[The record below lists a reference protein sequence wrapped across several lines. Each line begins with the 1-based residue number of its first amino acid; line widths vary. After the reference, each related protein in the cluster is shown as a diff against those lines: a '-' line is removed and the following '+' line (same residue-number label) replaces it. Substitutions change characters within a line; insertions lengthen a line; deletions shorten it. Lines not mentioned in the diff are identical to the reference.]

1 MQRAFAY
8 DGTAVFGA
16 IDKLAYTSEDWE
28 TRRRALEMASAI
40 LKRDPTTHENA
51 ERLARCIMKLFDQG
65 MRDAKLMAAAAADQ
79 EASVS
84 AIGDERD
91 GIAS

>member
-1 MQRAFAY
+1 MFS
-8 DGTAVFGA
+8 
-16 IDKLAYTSEDWE
+16 KLENLIYSTEDWA
-28 TRRRALEMASAI
+28 TMQTAHRMASAI
-40 LKRDPTTHENA
+40 LNRDPTTHENA

-65 MRDAKLMAAAAADQ
+65 MRDAKDIALKAAEQ

-91 GIAS
+91 GGIS